1 MHELRDVLRNLRLR
15 AHADHLAEFGDH
27 LGGEGA
33 AAPGYEKCLNEDI
46 TLNIGAKKMV
56 RQETE
61 DSAFSD
67 SPILRN

>member
-1 MHELRDVLRNLRLR
+1 MARMCGMKE
-15 AHADHLAEFGDH
+15 E
-27 LGGEGA
+27 EGA

>member
-1 MHELRDVLRNLRLR
+1 MTHITWVIS
-15 AHADHLAEFGDH
+15 HAMARMCGMKEE
-27 LGGEGA
+27 EGA

>member
-1 MHELRDVLRNLRLR
+1 MARMCGMKE
-15 AHADHLAEFGDH
+15 E
-27 LGGEGA
+27 EGA

-67 SPILRN
+67 SPILRNWTQRTEKLLCIIREAI